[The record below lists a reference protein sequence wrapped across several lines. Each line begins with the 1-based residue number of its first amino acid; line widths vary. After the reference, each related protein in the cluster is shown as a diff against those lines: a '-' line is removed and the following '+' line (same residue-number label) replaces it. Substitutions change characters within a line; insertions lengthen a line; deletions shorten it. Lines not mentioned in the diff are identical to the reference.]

1 MLAINQLLKNMKDRC
16 PKPVGDAK
24 QTLEIRMSQK
34 EASKDTDGNKSIY
47 VLLCIYLALLL

>member
-1 MLAINQLLKNMKDRC
+1 MKDRC

-24 QTLEIRMSQK
+24 QTLEIRVSQK
-34 EASKDTDGNKSIY
+34 EASKDTDGNKSID